1 MLGLSSFEEHIL
13 LPTHS
18 TDMEKRLYIESIAK
32 KVVDRFGVVDS
43 AFFDYGT
50 DDTEDQSYNYARVLC
65 HYGSLILEIQ
75 DAWREGE

>member
-1 MLGLSSFEEHIL
+1 MLGLSSFEEHLL
-13 LPTHS
+13 LPTHNI
-18 TDMEKRLYIESIAK
+18 DMEKRLYIAK

-65 HYGSLILEIQ
+65 HYGSLIL
-75 DAWREGE
+75 